1 MDISWERVL
10 NLRISKKLAEVC
22 NQWGFNLRY
31 LNASFQEIHAISRQ
45 EQSLC
50 RWVEHYPNAK
60 TRCDQW
66 MRSQAQKAC
75 AERRPFLDA
84 CPAGLTTII
93 VPMMSQE
100 QCRGYLVAEGVKDKD
115 KEKDGQETFDYRGHL
130 SNSGVDLVEYDRLYQ
145 EAPVLNRDKIEV
157 FQGLLETLVEEM
169 MTFHQEIDAQNEA
182 TASQT
187 SGGLD
192 FSSVVGRSQP
202 LLRIFE
208 TLEKIIPSD
217 STVLLLGESGTG
229 KEMIS
234 RIVHYNSPRKDNAF
248 IAENCSAFS
257 ENLLES
263 ELFGHE
269 KGAFTGAVVQKKG
282 LFELADGGTF
292 LLDEIGDTSPALQTK
307 LLRVLQDGTFKRVGG
322 VKFIKVDV
330 RIIAATNKDL
340 KKMVEKG
347 SFREDL
353 YYRLNEIKI
362 TLPPLR
368 ERHEDIPLLCNYFLT
383 KYCSERGIQAKQFS
397 EDSMEFMLNYSWPGN
412 IRELQNEVKRATLLA
427 GTDTVITKKLLSTNI
442 LEEVEKK
449 NLTRKPKPSGS
460 LKSILEAVERDVI
473 REGLD
478 RTNFNK
484 SKLSRELGISRKNL
498 ILKVVKYELEKPGRR
513 GRAS

>member
-1 MDISWERVL
+1 MEIFWEKVL
-10 NLRISKKLAEVC
+10 NLRISKKLSEVC

-31 LNASFQEIHAISRQ
+31 LDPSYREIRSINRQ
-45 EQSLC
+45 EETLC
-50 RWVEHYPNAK
+50 RWVEHHPPAK
-60 TRCDQW
+60 TLCDAW
-66 MRSQAQKAC
+66 VKALAQ
-75 AERRPFLDA
+75 ETQRRKQTSVDT
-84 CPAGLTTII
+84 CPAGLVTIL
-93 VPMMSQE
+93 VPMIIQDE
-100 QCRGYLVAEGVKDKD
+100 CLGYLVAEGVQSHS
-115 KEKDGQETFDYRGHL
+115 DGQKTEEYKNRL
-130 SNSGVDLVEYDRLYQ
+130 SNCGVNLVEYDRLRQ
-145 EAPVLNRDKIEV
+145 ETPVLTREKVDV
-157 FQGLLETLVEEM
+157 FKGLLETMVEEM
-169 MTFHQEIDAQNEA
+169 VAYQKELGPQPQKGPFNLS
-182 TASQT
+182 ASDF
-187 SGGLD
+187 D
-192 FSSVVGRSQP
+192 FSSIVGKSQP

-234 RIVHYNSPRKDNAF
+234 RIVHYNSPRKDKAF

-292 LLDEIGDTSPALQTK
+292 LLDEVADTSPALQTK

-330 RIIAATNKDL
+330 RIVAATNKDL
-340 KKMVEKG
+340 KKMVDNG
-347 SFREDL
+347 TFREDL

-368 ERHEDIPLLCNYFLT
+368 ERGEDIPLLANYFLS
-383 KYCSERGIQAKQFS
+383 KFCNERGIPLKQFS
-397 EDSMEFMLNYSWPGN
+397 EEAVEHLVNYNWPGN
-412 IRELQNEVKRATLLA
+412 IRELQNEVKRATLLS
-427 GTDTVITKKLLSTNI
+427 GSDIIITKKLLSTNI

-449 NLTRKPKPSGS
+449 NLTKKPKPTGS

-473 REGLD
+473 REGLE

-498 ILKVVKYELEKPGRR
+498 ILKVLRYELEKPGKR
-513 GRAS
+513 GRS